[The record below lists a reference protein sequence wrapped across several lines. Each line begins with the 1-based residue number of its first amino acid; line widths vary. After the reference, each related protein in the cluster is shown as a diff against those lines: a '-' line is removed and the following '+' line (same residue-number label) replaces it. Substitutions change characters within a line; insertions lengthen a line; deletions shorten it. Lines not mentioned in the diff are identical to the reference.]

1 MFLHECL
8 SLLCH
13 NKESNTEPLNSG
25 LDFHINV
32 LKSKELY
39 PLLPSL
45 DPSVTRYPFPFLY
58 TEKKDMYTF
67 VWGMVR
73 SFFFYKQTTATTVAK
88 LVPERIFHI
97 WGPLA
102 SSLVTE
108 ELTSTVRLLRI
119 FNKYFHHPPSSR
131 KIKQTNSALKFKLV
145 KLPEAPNLPKIL
157 HLVLL
162 LLLLSHFSRVPL
174 CVTP

>member
-1 MFLHECL
+1 MFGGWLEA
-8 SLLCH
+8 
-13 NKESNTEPLNSG
+13 
-25 LDFHINV
+25 
-32 LKSKELY
+32 
-39 PLLPSL
+39 
-45 DPSVTRYPFPFLY
+45 
-58 TEKKDMYTF
+58 
-67 VWGMVR
+67 
-73 SFFFYKQTTATTVAK
+73 FFFYKQTTAITVAK